1 MRILIVEDDERIA
14 TPIQAELQSQHYV
27 VDLADD
33 GEGGLELAKQTEYDL
48 VLLDLLLPK
57 IDGVNVCNNL
67 RRNGYGGPI
76 LMMTARGSTQDKVAG
91 LDAGADDYLVK
102 PFEFDELSARIRA
115 LLRRGNSQRPL
126 VLDWGDLKVDPA
138 QCNAFYNSAAV
149 PLTPTEYR
157 MLVFF
162 LRHPKET
169 FSTDALLQRLWIS
182 PENPTKDVIKAHMKG
197 LRRKLKEAGLRQD
210 PIETVHGFGYRLKP
224 HQ

>member
-1 MRILIVEDDERIA
+1 MRILVVEDDERIA
-14 TPIQAELQSQHYV
+14 TPIQFELECQHYV

-33 GEGGLELAKQTEYDL
+33 GERGLELAKKTEYDL
-48 VLLDLLLPK
+48 ILLDLLLPRL
-57 IDGVNVCNNL
+57 DGVNVCNNL

-76 LMMTARGSTQDKVAG
+76 LMMTARSSTQDKVLG

-126 VLDWGDLKVDPA
+126 LLAWGNLTVDPA
-138 QCNAFYNSAAV
+138 QCNALCNGTTI

-157 MLVFF
+157 MLIFF
-162 LRHPKET
+162 LRHPNET

-182 PENPTKDVIKAHMKG
+182 PENPTRDVIKAHMKG
-197 LRRKLKEAGLRQD
+197 LRRKLKEVGLKQD
-210 PIETVHGFGYRLKP
+210 PIETVHGFGYRLKS